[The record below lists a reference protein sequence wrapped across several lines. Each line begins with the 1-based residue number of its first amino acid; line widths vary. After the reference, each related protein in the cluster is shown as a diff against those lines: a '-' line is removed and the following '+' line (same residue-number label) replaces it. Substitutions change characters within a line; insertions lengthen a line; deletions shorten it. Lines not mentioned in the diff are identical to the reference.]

1 MPNIMN
7 RKRIIGILWVIA
19 GVILLGAAFR
29 EEPRDIAP
37 LVLGVVA
44 VAVGAALV
52 RRARHS

>member
-1 MPNIMN
+1 MN

-29 EEPRDIAP
+29 EEPRDLAP

>member
-1 MPNIMN
+1 MK
-7 RKRIIGILWVIA
+7 RKRIIGLLWVVA
-19 GVILLGAAFR
+19 GLILLGAAFR
-29 EEPRDIAP
+29 VEPRDIAP